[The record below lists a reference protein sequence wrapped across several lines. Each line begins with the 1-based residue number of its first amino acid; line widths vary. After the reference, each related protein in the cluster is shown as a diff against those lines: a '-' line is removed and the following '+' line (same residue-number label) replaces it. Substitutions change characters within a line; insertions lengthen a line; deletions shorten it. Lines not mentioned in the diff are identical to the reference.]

1 MSDSLVG
8 CQLHDH
14 MVIFSNIPTLVS
26 VLLAP
31 FVVLSS
37 VLIEK
42 KQFISSFSWFGFSN
56 FYFLTQ
62 PTAILSYHNMCAFS
76 IYISSFLVFFPWS
89 FVRTL
94 QCNCQGLSQIILTY
108 ILQRYK
114 GNILWLQRMFSA
126 SFRLCTQLLFSY
138 LLKPG

>member
-1 MSDSLVG
+1 MPDSLVG

-14 MVIFSNIPTLVS
+14 MVIFANIPTLVS
-26 VLLAP
+26 VILTP
-31 FVVLSS
+31 FVILSS

-42 KQFISSFSWFGFSN
+42 KQFILSFSWFGFNN

-62 PTAILSYHNMCAFS
+62 PTAILSYHNMWNFLA
-76 IYISSFLVFFPWS
+76 YISSFLGFFPWS

-94 QCNCQGLSQIILTY
+94 QCNCHRLSQIILTY

-114 GNILWLQRMFSA
+114 GNTLWLQRMFSA
-126 SFRLCTQLLFSY
+126 SF
-138 LLKPG
+138 

>member
-14 MVIFSNIPTLVS
+14 MVIFSNIPTLVP
-26 VLLAP
+26 VLLTP
-31 FVVLSS
+31 FVILSS

-42 KQFISSFSWFGFSN
+42 KQFILSFSWFGFNN

-62 PTAILSYHNMCAFS
+62 SMAILSYHDMCAFS
-76 IYISSFLVFFPWS
+76 TYISSFLGFFPWS

-94 QCNCQGLSQIILTY
+94 LCNCQGLSQII
-108 ILQRYK
+108 
-114 GNILWLQRMFSA
+114 
-126 SFRLCTQLLFSY
+126 
-138 LLKPG
+138 

>member
-1 MSDSLVG
+1 MPDSLVV
-8 CQLHDH
+8 CQPHDH
-14 MVIFSNIPTLVS
+14 MVIFANIPTLVS
-26 VLLAP
+26 VILTP
-31 FVVLSS
+31 FVILSS

-42 KQFISSFSWFGFSN
+42 KQFILSFSWFGFNN

-62 PTAILSYHNMCAFS
+62 PTAILSYHNMWDFL
-76 IYISSFLVFFPWS
+76 IYISSFLGFFPWS

-114 GNILWLQRMFSA
+114 GNTLWLQRMFSA
-126 SFRLCTQLLFSY
+126 SF
-138 LLKPG
+138 